1 MANEVKPIPDG
12 CEGAA
17 PYLCVNGAAAAIE
30 FYKKAFGAIEVYR
43 LTEPSGK
50 IGHAEIRIGR
60 AVIMLADEYLE
71 YGHRSPHSLGGT
83 PVKIHLYFKD
93 ADAVVSQAYDAGAKI
108 LQPVKDEFYGDRGG
122 KLEDPFGHVW
132 LIATRKEDV
141 PPEEIRKRFA
151 AFFEQPAQA

>member
-1 MANEVKPIPDG
+1 MASEVKPIPDG

-17 PYLCVNGAAAAIE
+17 PYLCVNDASAAIE
-30 FYKKAFGAIEVYR
+30 FYKKAFGAMEVYR

-71 YGHRSPHSLGGT
+71 YGHRSPQLLGGT
-83 PVKIHLYFKD
+83 PVKIHIYVED
-93 ADAVVSQAYDAGAKI
+93 ADTVVSKAYDAGAKI

-132 LIATRKEDV
+132 LIATHKEDV
-141 PPEEIRKRFA
+141 ATDEIRKRFA
-151 AFFEQPAQA
+151 AFFDQ

>member
-1 MANEVKPIPDG
+1 MASEVKPIPDG

-17 PYLCVNGAAAAIE
+17 PYLCVNDASAAIE
-30 FYKKAFGAIEVYR
+30 FYKKAFGAMEVYR

-50 IGHAEIRIGR
+50 I
-60 AVIMLADEYLE
+60 VIMLADEYLE
-71 YGHRSPHSLGGT
+71 YGHRSPQSLGGT
-83 PVKIHLYFKD
+83 PVKIHLYVED

-141 PPEEIRKRFA
+141 ATDEIQKRFA
-151 AFFEQPAQA
+151 AFFDQ

>member
-1 MANEVKPIPDG
+1 MASEVKPIPDG

-17 PYLCVNGAAAAIE
+17 PYLCVNDASAAIE
-30 FYKKAFGAIEVYR
+30 FYKKAFGAMEVYR

-71 YGHRSPHSLGGT
+71 YGHRSPQSLGGT
-83 PVKIHLYFKD
+83 PVKIHLYVED
-93 ADAVVSQAYDAGAKI
+93 ADSVVSQAYDAGAKI
-108 LQPVKDEFYGDRGG
+108 LHPVKDEFYGDRGG

-132 LIATRKEDV
+132 LIATRKEGVATD
-141 PPEEIRKRFA
+141 EIQKRFA
-151 AFFEQPAQA
+151 AFFDQ

>member
-1 MANEVKPIPDG
+1 MASEVKPIPDSF
-12 CEGAA
+12 EGAA
-17 PYLCVNGAAAAIE
+17 PYLCVNGASAAIE
-30 FYKKAFGAIEVYR
+30 FYEKAFGATEVYR

-60 AVIMLADEYLE
+60 AVIMLADEYPE
-71 YGHRSPHSLGGT
+71 FGHRGPKSLGGT
-83 PVKIHLYFKD
+83 PVKIHLYVED
-93 ADAVVSQAYDAGAKI
+93 ADAVVSRAYDAGAKI

-141 PPEEIRKRFA
+141 SPEEIRKRFA
-151 AFFEQPAQA
+151 TFFE